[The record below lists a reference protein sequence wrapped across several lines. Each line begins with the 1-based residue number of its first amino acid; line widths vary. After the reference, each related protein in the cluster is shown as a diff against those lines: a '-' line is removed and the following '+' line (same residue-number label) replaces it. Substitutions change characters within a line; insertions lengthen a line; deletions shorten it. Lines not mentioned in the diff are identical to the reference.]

1 MTSGSGYSQQVQPLL
16 HPTYRGGVGA
26 RPDNVETINVANI
39 MSSPSINRLGSLFS
53 SINKSVG
60 SAISNLMTSQ
70 HADQTK
76 GTNAGQKPVQ
86 RSQIPVFGF
95 ESERFASQRQ
105 PPNAMPPAS
114 SHIIDGSSLSGV
126 GSKVYPTSLPPMMQ
140 DIEGPCVIASR
151 DVSITQ
157 SKAILTRGQLQPVI
171 SNMPPPPPSIRT
183 IASGRETSGQMDGWS
198 SGSGTVS
205 RPLQQMPLQQLQQQQ
220 ASAETPAR
228 RAQSPTMP
236 NVAITSGQ
244 TLTAPGRHGHK
255 AASPR
260 MQRGKDCLLQC
271 ACFEPHSS

>member
-1 MTSGSGYSQQVQPLL
+1 MTSGSGYSQQIQPSL

-26 RPDNVETINVANI
+26 RADNVETINVTNI

-70 HADQTK
+70 HPDQTR
-76 GTNAGQKPVQ
+76 GTNASQKPVQ

-95 ESERFASQRQ
+95 KSEHSGSQRQ
-105 PPNAMPPAS
+105 PPNAMPPVNS
-114 SHIIDGSSLSGV
+114 RVIDSSSLSGV
-126 GSKVYPTSLPPMMQ
+126 GSKVYPTSLPPIMQ
-140 DIEGPCVIASR
+140 DIEGLCVITSYDASN
-151 DVSITQ
+151 TQ
-157 SKAILTRGQLQPVI
+157 SKAILSRGQLQPVI
-171 SNMPPPPPSIRT
+171 STMPRPSIRT

-205 RPLQQMPLQQLQQQQ
+205 RPSQQMPLQQQQQQ
-220 ASAETPAR
+220 QPSAETPAR
-228 RAQSPTMP
+228 RPQPPPMP

-244 TLTAPGRHGHK
+244 TLTAPGRHSHK

-260 MQRGKDCLLQC
+260 MQRGKDCFLQC
-271 ACFEPHSS
+271 SSFKSHSS